1 MVPTAGAEKDGAIIK
16 RSNKVFTKKN
26 SKPLIYG
33 LVLAASLGIGI
44 ARAGADDEEE
54 NSTSTLTLEGYCHQT
69 FPAIRPET
77 LGTDHPQLQDPSS
90 GGMIDFYGPCDHN
103 PLSKDEVDHQEHDQ
117 LVRRLKNWAEF

>member
-1 MVPTAGAEKDGAIIK
+1 M
-16 RSNKVFTKKN
+16 FTKKN

-33 LVLAASLGIGI
+33 LVLATSLGLGI
-44 ARAGADDEEE
+44 ARADADDEEV
-54 NSTSTLTLEGYCHQT
+54 STSTLTLEGYCHQT

-90 GGMIDFYGPCDHN
+90 GDMIDFYGPCDHD